1 MLAASCSL
9 FRNALATIASRD
21 LDEIVFLIPDTN
33 KKELKLLVDF
43 IYGYE
48 MDKSLVN
55 SPLLSL
61 IGADLKENNEKD
73 SEKEKANQR
82 Y

>member
-1 MLAASCSL
+1 MLAASSSL
-9 FRNALATIASRD
+9 FRNALATIAPRD

-61 IGADLKENNEKD
+61 VGADLKENNEKD

>member
-1 MLAASCSL
+1 MLAASSSL

-43 IYGYE
+43 IYGDE

>member
-1 MLAASCSL
+1 MLAASSSL
-9 FRNALATIASRD
+9 FRNALATIAPRD

-82 Y
+82 

>member
-1 MLAASCSL
+1 MLAASSSL
-9 FRNALATIASRD
+9 FRNALATIAPRD

-48 MDKSLVN
+48 IDKSLVN

>member
-1 MLAASCSL
+1 MLAASSSL
-9 FRNALATIASRD
+9 FRNALATIAPRD

>member
-1 MLAASCSL
+1 MLAASSSL
-9 FRNALATIASRD
+9 FRNALATIAPRD

-73 SEKEKANQR
+73 SGKEKANQR